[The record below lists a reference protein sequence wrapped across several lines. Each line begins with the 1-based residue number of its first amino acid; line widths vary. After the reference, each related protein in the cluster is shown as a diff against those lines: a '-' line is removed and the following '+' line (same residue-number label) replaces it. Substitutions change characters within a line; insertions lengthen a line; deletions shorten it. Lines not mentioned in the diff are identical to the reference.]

1 MQKYIY
7 IFLCFTQ
14 TKTENVMN
22 CFALNPFL
30 PKYHMKFFREQIE
43 LRMAPCLI
51 DTWNFQMFFV

>member
-1 MQKYIY
+1 
-7 IFLCFTQ
+7 
-14 TKTENVMN
+14 MN
-22 CFALNPFL
+22 CFALNLFL